1 MFFHHMG
8 GGSVFVLGI
17 LFLTVVAPIWIIFHY
32 VTRWRTARSLSR
44 EDERTL
50 VDLWDVARR
59 LEARLDALERA
70 AGAGAPQEKP
80 R

>member
-1 MFFHHMG
+1 MG
-8 GGSVFVLGI
+8 SGNVFVLGV
-17 LFLTVVAPIWIIFHY
+17 LFLTVVAPIWIVFHY
-32 VTRWRTARSLSR
+32 VTRWRTARTLSR

-59 LEARLDALERA
+59 IEARLDALERA
-70 AGAGAPQEKP
+70 AGVGAPQEKP